1 MGQIINIYCDESC
14 HLEND
19 GINVMV
25 LGAIIC
31 SDDAKRKAFDRI
43 REIKQ
48 NHKLAKDFEI
58 KWTKVSESKID
69 FYLDLID
76 YFFDNE
82 NLGFRALIVP
92 NKNEL
97 RHVDFNQSHDQ
108 FYYKMY
114 YDMLKILFNPKFQ
127 YNIYLDI
134 KDTNGAEKVK
144 RLKDL
149 LGLFLRKKYCLSK
162 QIINRIQE
170 VKSHEVELLQLA
182 DFLIGTISYINRGM
196 GTNKGKIK
204 VVEYVKQKTHYPLN
218 CSTLPGENKFN
229 LFRWN
234 PQEVVQQ

>member
-1 MGQIINIYCDESC
+1 MSQLINIYCDESC

-19 GINVMV
+19 KSNVMV
-25 LGAIIC
+25 LGGLIC
-31 SDDAKRKAFDRI
+31 PDVDKRKAFERI

-48 NHKLAKDFEI
+48 KHKLAKDFEI
-58 KWTKVSESKID
+58 KWTKVSESKVS

-92 NKNEL
+92 NKDKL
-97 RHVDFNQSHDQ
+97 RHRDFNQNHDQ

-134 KDTNGAEKVK
+134 KDTNGTEKIK
-144 RLKDL
+144 KLEEL
-149 LGLFLRKKYCLSK
+149 LVLFLKKKYCLNKS
-162 QIINRIQE
+162 IINRIQE

-182 DFLIGTISYINRGM
+182 DLLIGAVSYLNRGA
-196 GTNKGKIK
+196 GTNKGKLRVI
-204 VVEYVKQKTHYPLN
+204 EYIRKKTLHPLD

-229 LFRWN
+229 LFRWS
-234 PQEVVQQ
+234 PQEVAQ